1 MIQRIQSLFLLI
13 AFILNVSF
21 FFLPLYE
28 EALRDPSAWVTNILT
43 AALVVAAALSLYSIF
58 LFRDRGKQLRF
69 VRLALVMQIVALGSA
84 VGLFFTMGRITTTL
98 LDEALGVGVLLI
110 AVICCFLAIRYIQKD
125 EELVRSMDRIR

>member
-1 MIQRIQSLFLLI
+1 MIQRIQSLFLLV

-28 EALRDPSAWVTNILT
+28 AALLDPSAWVTNTLT
-43 AALVVAAALSLYSIF
+43 AALIVAAALSLYSIF
-58 LFRDRGKQLRF
+58 LFRDRSKQLRF
-69 VRLALVMQIVALGSA
+69 VRLALIMQIVALGSA
-84 VGLFFTMGRITTTL
+84 VGLFFTMGRITTL
-98 LDEALGVGVLLI
+98 WDEALGVGILLI